1 MVKFLNYLAL
11 LTSISIAT
19 VAAYFSVVGLA
30 TMFAGAQVGV
40 IIMASILEFG
50 KLVTAAY
57 LHIFWKQLNY
67 LKYYLVVA
75 VAVLMIITSL
85 GIFGYL
91 SRAHADQA
99 LVSGGYDL
107 QMEVIEERKSAE
119 QSKISRL
126 KQRIES
132 LDLVLENSKPQDR
145 NYVNRVQTKERNDIA
160 QEIDSAVDRVIGLND
175 EILPI
180 KRRILEQESKT
191 GPIRYVAEIFYGTD
205 SDEYLDNAIR
215 WVIFSIIFVFDP
227 LAVLLL
233 ITATGLVIEE
243 SKPKPKPKKNT
254 SKKYVLQ
261 VPKNSVADFSDT
273 K

>member
-1 MVKFLNYLAL
+1 MVRFLNYLAL
-11 LTSISIAT
+11 LTSISIAG
-19 VAAYFSVVGLA
+19 VAAYFSVIGLA
-30 TMFAGAQVGV
+30 TMFAGAKMGV

-57 LHIFWKQLNY
+57 LHIFWNQLNY
-67 LKYYLVVA
+67 LKYYLVTA
-75 VAVLMIITSL
+75 VIVLMLITSL

-107 QMEVIEERKSAE
+107 QMQVIEERKGAE
-119 QSKISRL
+119 QSKIDRL
-126 KQRIES
+126 KNRIQT
-132 LDLVLENSKPQDR
+132 LDVVLNNSKPEDR
-145 NYVNRVQTKERNDIA
+145 NYVNRVQTKEREQIA
-160 QEIDSAVDRVIGLND
+160 QDIDSAVDRVVKLN
-175 EILPI
+175 EELMPI
-180 KRRILEQESKT
+180 KRSVLEQNSKI
-191 GPIRYVAEIFYGTD
+191 GPIRYVAEVFYGTD
-205 SDEYLDNAIR
+205 DKEYLDNAVR

-233 ITATGLVIEE
+233 ITATGLFVEQ
-243 SKPKPKPKKNT
+243 SKPQPKPKKNT

>member
-19 VAAYFSVVGLA
+19 VAAYFSVIGLA

-40 IIMASILEFG
+40 IVMASILEFG

-57 LHIFWKQLNY
+57 LHIFWNQLNY

-75 VAVLMIITSL
+75 VAVLMMITSL

-99 LVSGGYDL
+99 LISGGYDL

-119 QSKISRL
+119 KSKITRL
-126 KQRIES
+126 KQRIET
-132 LDLVLENSKPQDR
+132 LDLVLQNSKPQDR
-145 NYVNRVQTKERNDIA
+145 NYVNRVQTKERTQITQDI
-160 QEIDSAVDRVIGLND
+160 DTAVDQVVEFNNELM
-175 EILPI
+175 PI
-180 KRRILEQESKT
+180 KRDILKQESKT

-205 SDEYLDNAIR
+205 SKEYLDNAVR

-233 ITATGLVIEE
+233 ITATGLVVQE
-243 SKPKPKPKKNT
+243 SQPKPKPKKNT
-254 SKKYVLQ
+254 SKKYVLH
-261 VPKNSVADFSDT
+261 VPKNSVADFSNT